1 MRKKKIY
8 NYDIEYIYN
17 ENKDALDLKKIL
29 VWLFKKFLMEYKI

>member
-1 MRKKKIY
+1 MRKKKVY

-29 VWLFKKFLMEYKI
+29 VRLFKKFLMEYKI